1 MRTSCFPALGLLIM
15 IPPQN
20 LTQCTG
26 SLRFKGV
33 SQQVNTRAKTRT
45 YVDDL
50 PVESTSDTPRLQK
63 NSGGTKEIAQIPRD
77 LWFSPR
83 LDRGIW
89 GEGSLSPFLCHF
101 YLISCTD
108 IASGLGEKYPFPLF
122 NDE

>member
-15 IPPQN
+15 TPLQN
-20 LTQCTG
+20 LNQCTE

-33 SQQVNTRAKTRT
+33 SQQINTRAKTRT
-45 YVDDL
+45 HVGDL
-50 PVESTSDTPRLQK
+50 PVESISDTRRLQE
-63 NSGGTKEIAQIPRD
+63 NSGRTKEVAQIPRD
-77 LWFSPR
+77 LWSSPG

-108 IASGLGEKYPFPLF
+108 VASGLGEKYPFPLF
-122 NDE
+122 NDG